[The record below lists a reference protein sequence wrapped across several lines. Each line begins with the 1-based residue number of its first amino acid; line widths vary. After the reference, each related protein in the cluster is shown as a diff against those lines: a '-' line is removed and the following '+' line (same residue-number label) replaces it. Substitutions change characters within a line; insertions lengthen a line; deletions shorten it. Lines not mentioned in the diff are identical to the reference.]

1 MPGLFLSIKG
11 ELRAMKHGGETM
23 AKYHLQT
30 PFSEQDVR
38 QLHVGDVVYFDGTL
52 FGIRDLTQIYMF
64 DQQHEPPVSLQG
76 MPCIHTAP
84 SLKKVG
90 DRWEPICVGTTTSV
104 RMDRFTPALIEK
116 YGVRAI
122 IGKAGLYQGSLE
134 AMQRFGAVYL
144 AIVGGAAS
152 LETQQIEEVEAVY
165 WEHLHPEAL
174 YQFRVKDFGPLTV
187 AMDTHGNHLYF
198 QVKDRAKQ
206 KLPEIYEKLGVTGAG
221 R

>member
-1 MPGLFLSIKG
+1 
-11 ELRAMKHGGETM
+11 M
-23 AKYHLQT
+23 AKYLLRT
-30 PFSEQDVR
+30 PFSEEDVR
-38 QLHVGDVVYFDGTL
+38 QLKVGDIVHFDGTL

-64 DQQHEPPVSLQG
+64 DQHHEPPVSLAG

-84 SLKKVG
+84 SLKKVD
-90 DRWEPICVGTTTSV
+90 DRWEPICVGTTTSG

-122 IGKAGLYQGSLE
+122 IGKGGLYEKSLN
-134 AMQRFGAVYL
+134 AMERYGAVYM

-152 LETQQIEEVEAVY
+152 LETQQIEEIEAVY

-187 AMDTHGNHLYF
+187 AMDSHGNHLYF
-198 QVKDRAKQ
+198 HVRQEAKRR
-206 KLPEIYEKLGVTGAG
+206 LPELYKKLGIE
-221 R
+221 